1 MKIKKLSSRHAI
13 KLEKLYLKVKE
24 KAETFIGYPCNM
36 DFDYSDLY
44 RFLKYPINNVGDPYT
59 SSNYQVNTHEIEREV
74 IKFFANITHAGND
87 YWGYVTSG
95 GTEGNLYGLY
105 LARELHPNAFFYFS
119 QDTHYSVT
127 KILKMLHVKNIM
139 IRSQKNGEID
149 YEDLKGSLKIKRD
162 VTPVIMANI
171 GTTMTGAIDDIL
183 KIQAIFKELSIKKY
197 YIHCDAALHGM
208 MLPFIKHAPVFDF
221 SSGIDSLS
229 ISGHKFIGSP
239 LPCGIVIAKRT
250 NVDRISRAIEYVGT
264 LDTTISGSRNAI
276 TPLFLWYAIKLK
288 GLSGFKKMV
297 DHCLNIVQY
306 TLKRFNDIQWI
317 AWKND
322 FSNIVVFQRPS
333 DKVVEK
339 WQLAVYGNI
348 AHIVIMPHVTKAW
361 IDHFI
366 DDLIKIEFGG

>member
-1 MKIKKLSSRHAI
+1 
-13 KLEKLYLKVKE
+13 
-24 KAETFIGYPCNM
+24 
-36 DFDYSDLY
+36 
-44 RFLKYPINNVGDPYT
+44 
-59 SSNYQVNTHEIEREV
+59 
-74 IKFFANITHAGND
+74 
-87 YWGYVTSG
+87 
-95 GTEGNLYGLY
+95 
-105 LARELHPNAFFYFS
+105 
-119 QDTHYSVT
+119 
-127 KILKMLHVKNIM
+127 
-139 IRSQKNGEID
+139 
-149 YEDLKGSLKIKRD
+149 
-162 VTPVIMANI
+162 
-171 GTTMTGAIDDIL
+171 
-183 KIQAIFKELSIKKY
+183 
-197 YIHCDAALHGM
+197 M